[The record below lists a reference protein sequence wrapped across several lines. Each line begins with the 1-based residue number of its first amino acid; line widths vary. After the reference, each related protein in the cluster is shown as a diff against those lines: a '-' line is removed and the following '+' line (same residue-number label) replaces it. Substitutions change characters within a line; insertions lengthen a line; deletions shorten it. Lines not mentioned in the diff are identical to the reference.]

1 MSSQT
6 LKKPILSEKAY
17 KLMAANIY
25 TFFVSRHARKEEIAS
40 EIEKQFSVKVKKV
53 NITSQA
59 QKKKRIGKTR
69 KFADVGGGKKA
80 IVWLAAGQKIDILSP
95 KAEKQKKQS
104 DKKDVQKASPA
115 GRQVKAE
122 SKEG

>member
-1 MSSQT
+1 MNNVT

-17 KLMAANIY
+17 KLVAANIY
-25 TFFVSRHARKEEIAS
+25 TFFVSQNARKEDVAK

-53 NITSQA
+53 NIARQA
-59 QKKKRIGKTR
+59 QKTKRIGKTR
-69 KFADVGGGKKA
+69 KFASVGGGKKA

-95 KAEKQKKQS
+95 KSEKQKKQS
-104 DKKDVQKASPA
+104 GEKDVQK
-115 GRQVKAE
+115 VKTE